1 MVSLF
6 QIHNCKRY
14 TEMVDDIIRSQAEKL
29 QSANELTRTRLK
41 EMELPDSIIALEGN
55 LTLPAHLR
63 EEEQIGCN
71 WFWSIG

>member
-6 QIHNCKRY
+6 QIHNCKR
-14 TEMVDDIIRSQAEKL
+14 SQAEKL
-29 QSANELTRTRLK
+29 QPANELTRTRLK
-41 EMELPDSIIALEGN
+41 EMELPDSILALEGN